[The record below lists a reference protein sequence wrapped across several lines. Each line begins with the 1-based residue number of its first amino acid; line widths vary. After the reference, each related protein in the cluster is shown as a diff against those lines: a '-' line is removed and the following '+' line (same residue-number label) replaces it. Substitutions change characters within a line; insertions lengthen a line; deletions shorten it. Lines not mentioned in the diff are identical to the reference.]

1 MQGSDFIWYFADQ
14 ECLSEVVLRPRRV
27 VSHNELKREFIMAKQ
42 ERYRS
47 KLQELVA
54 RDWDVEAITARSRRL
69 IEHGIPQKTLSKA
82 EILANKAEILD
93 RVQRRGEEYEYLSH
107 S

>member
-1 MQGSDFIWYFADQ
+1 MI
-14 ECLSEVVLRPRRV
+14 LRPKNM
-27 VSHNELKREFIMAKQ
+27 VSHKKLKREFIMAKQ
-42 ERYRS
+42 EGYRS

-54 RDWDVEAITARSRRL
+54 RDWDVEAIAARSRRL
-69 IEHGIPQKTLSKA
+69 IEQGIPKKTLSKA

>member
-1 MQGSDFIWYFADQ
+1 M
-14 ECLSEVVLRPRRV
+14 V
-27 VSHNELKREFIMAKQ
+27 RE

-47 KLQELVA
+47 KLQELIE
-54 RDWDVEAITARSRRL
+54 RDWDVKRIEARVKRL
-69 IEHGIPQKTLSKA
+69 IKDGIPKKTLSRT